1 MGFLFTVTGVLETED
16 AARAF
21 RALLAGSGIAH
32 ERIRLDLDP
41 DAPDLPRRLAH
52 RSGIQPR
59 RAGRSL
65 STGPAPGSGACL
77 VSVDVRSQRDRMRI
91 EELMAAAGAR

>member
-1 MGFLFTVTGVLETED
+1 MSFLFTVTGVLETKD

-32 ERIRLDLDP
+32 ERIRLDLNP
-41 DAPDLPRRLAH
+41 AA
-52 RSGIQPR
+52 
-59 RAGRSL
+59 RAVR
-65 STGPAPGSGACL
+65 SGACR
-77 VSVDVRSQRDRMRI
+77 VSVDVRSSRDRMRI

>member
-1 MGFLFTVTGVLETED
+1 MGFHFTVTGVLETEG

-41 DAPDLPRRLAH
+41 AAPDLPGRLA
-52 RSGIQPR
+52 RQKGTRLR
-59 RAGRSL
+59 RAGRSP
-65 STGPAPGSGACL
+65 SNGAGSGACL
-77 VSVDVRSQRDRMRI
+77 VSVDVRSPLDRMRI

>member
-1 MGFLFTVTGVLETED
+1 MSLVFTVTGVLETQD

-32 ERIRLDLDP
+32 ERIRLDLNP
-41 DAPDLPRRLAH
+41 AAPHLPVRSSRQSGARLRRT
-52 RSGIQPR
+52 
-59 RAGRSL
+59 GRSL
-65 STGPAPGSGACL
+65 STHAACA
-77 VSVDVRSQRDRMRI
+77 VSVDVRSHRDRERI